1 MRRFWEHDPGDIFIP
16 LDVMRAGRAP
26 GDLHVVVMA
35 LQQTL
40 AIDVKGLGGTV
51 RGDIVGIADL
61 EASPGF
67 SIFLPWRK
75 LFREDARMRE
85 QERSV
90 KVGPHRTAREVCQ
103 LQCAP
108 RRFKC
113 MTGEGRARLPQF
125 LQDLARRALER
136 DPVGLEPGR

>member
-1 MRRFWEHDPGDIFIP
+1 MSERSIETTRGSGLAVRLPGEERCADSWEHDPGDIFIP

-75 LFREDARMRE
+75 LFREDA
-85 QERSV
+85 
-90 KVGPHRTAREVCQ
+90 G
-103 LQCAP
+103 CAS
-108 RRFKC
+108 RNGVLR
-113 MTGEGRARLPQF
+113 
-125 LQDLARRALER
+125 
-136 DPVGLEPGR
+136 

>member
-1 MRRFWEHDPGDIFIP
+1 
-16 LDVMRAGRAP
+16 
-26 GDLHVVVMA
+26 
-35 LQQTL
+35 
-40 AIDVKGLGGTV
+40 
-51 RGDIVGIADL
+51 
-61 EASPGF
+61 
-67 SIFLPWRK
+67 
-75 LFREDARMRE
+75 MRE

-125 LQDLARRALER
+125 LQDLARRALGR
-136 DPVGLEPGR
+136 DLSGWNLDLAPDAPKGACEPIRSDAHCDVGVIKSTGLSYESPLGLRPGQDARRPSRIGPSASDRRGL